1 MTRSDR
7 FPSRLRS
14 LWQDSRVIAN
24 TLTGMAL
31 VAYILGFRAAS
42 FPWADA
48 IGAATAHVIPGAIAC
63 ITAWRLQS
71 GVIHKRPIW
80 LAHGVLAIGTGL
92 FWLAMTL
99 AITLIAKPDIIVHV
113 AKAASPGTLLSG
125 LFVYTAIA
133 FVFALIRSRQ
143 HAAESD
149 AARARAE
156 LAAVRARVEP
166 HFLYN
171 TLETIAGLVRH
182 QPKAAETAIGQLGRL
197 LRRVLDVSGQEAGDP
212 LIALQEELTLV
223 RDYLA
228 IEQLRLGDRLQV
240 IEKID
245 ADTHDLGFPVF
256 GLQVLVENAILHG
269 IAPKPDGGTISLTAA
284 HRDGQLV
291 LTVSDDGLGAEEAAL
306 LRGGLGLSL
315 LRTRIET
322 HFPGATTFDV
332 AASPGRGVSIRIAIP
347 AVEAE

>member
-1 MTRSDR
+1 MTGSDR
-7 FPSRLRS
+7 LPSRQRGF
-14 LWQDSRVIAN
+14 WQNGRVIAI

-31 VAYILGFRAAS
+31 IAYSLGFRAAS

-63 ITAWRLQS
+63 IAAWLLQS
-71 GVIHKRPIW
+71 WITGRRPIW
-80 LAHGVLAIGTGL
+80 LAHGLLAIGTGL

-99 AITLIAKPDIIVHV
+99 AITLITKPDIFGHV
-113 AKAASPGTLLSG
+113 ARAASPGTLMSG
-125 LFVYTAIA
+125 LFVYTVIA
-133 FVFALIRSRQ
+133 FIFTLVRTRQ

-149 AARARAE
+149 AARVRAE

-171 TLETIAGLVRH
+171 TLETIAGLIRH
-182 QPKAAETAIGQLGRL
+182 QPDAAETAIGQLGRL
-197 LRRVLDVSGQEAGDP
+197 LRRVLDVTGQEAGDP
-212 LIALQEELTLV
+212 LIALQEELILV

-228 IEQLRLGDRLQV
+228 IEQLRLGDRLQI

-245 ADTHDLGFPVF
+245 ADTHDLGFPAF
-256 GLQVLVENAILHG
+256 CLQVLVENAILHG

-284 HRDGQLV
+284 HQGGQLV
-291 LTVSDDGLGAEEAAL
+291 VTVSDDGLGAEEAAIM
-306 LRGGLGLSL
+306 RGGLGLSL
-315 LRTRIET
+315 LRTRIEA

-332 AASPGRGVSIRIAIP
+332 AASPGRGVSVRIAIP